1 MKTDKR
7 EKTIILFFTL
17 ILLSLSLI
25 GLDKLGWLDFI
36 KRPVAKIVNPIREKI
51 YQINSNRQKLELT
64 PFELAEIVKKGEF
77 LEIENANL
85 QTELEA
91 FRKEN
96 QDMRKLLGAP
106 LAPDWQFIPAK
117 VLSVK
122 NGIMTINQGSDANI
136 KKEQIVVYE
145 NVLVGQVF
153 QVGPQTSK
161 VKLVN
166 SKDSQIKAKVIKTD
180 IKGVVRQVNNI
191 LFLDEVLQ
199 EASLQKDQIVITSG
213 EDEIFPTNLL
223 IAKIDSIEKNETAI
237 YQKATL
243 KPFLNYFS
251 LTNVFVLKNND

>member
-1 MKTDKR
+1 MKISKK
-7 EKTIILFFTL
+7 EKTSILFFIL
-17 ILLSLSLI
+17 ILLSLSLV
-25 GLDKLGWLDFI
+25 GLDKLGWLNFI

-122 NGIMTINQGSDANI
+122 NGIMTINQGSDLGI
-136 KKEQIVVYE
+136 KENRIVVYE

-153 QVGPQTSK
+153 QVNPQSSK
-161 VKLVN
+161 IRLIN
-166 SKDSQIKAKVIKTD
+166 NKDVQIKAKIIKSN
-180 IKGVVRQVNNI
+180 IKGVVKQINNV
-191 LFLDEVLQ
+191 LLLDEVLQ
-199 EASLQKDQIVITSG
+199 EANLEKEQIIITSG
-213 EDEIFPTNLL
+213 EEGIFPPNLL
-223 IAKIDSIEKNETAI
+223 IGKIDTIEKNETAV

-243 KPFLNYFS
+243 RPFLNYSS
-251 LTNVFVLKNND
+251 LITVFVIK